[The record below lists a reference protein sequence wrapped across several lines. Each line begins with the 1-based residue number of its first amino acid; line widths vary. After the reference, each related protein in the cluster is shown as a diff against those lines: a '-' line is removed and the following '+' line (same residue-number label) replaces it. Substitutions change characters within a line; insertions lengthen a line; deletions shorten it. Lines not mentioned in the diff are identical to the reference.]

1 MNALNPIILFA
12 YNRPLHTKLVLS
24 ALQAN
29 DLSAESELFVYIDG
43 PRINASSEELI
54 KINEV
59 KRIVESEQ
67 WCKSVTVRIS
77 ESNLGCRNS
86 IISGIQDALRMYEA
100 VIVLE
105 DDIVT
110 SKYFLRY
117 MNQCLNFYK
126 EYKSVFSISAM
137 NLPESKLKLPADYV
151 YDVYV
156 SLRQLNSGWGTW
168 RDRWSLIDW
177 DMSFVSQLTEN
188 KDMLAAFSR
197 GGDDLIKMLMEQV
210 EGKIDAWDVQFTYNH
225 FKNHAVSIIPRNS
238 YIDNIGGDGSGTH
251 HFDANAYLR
260 FDLSKAKKEPRLLG
274 VIYEDSRI
282 INSFYNAYCE
292 RKRPLWQKVVNRLI
306 RLLGGEN
313 VFIIKRKI
321 YNN

>member
-1 MNALNPIILFA
+1 MSTLNPIILFA

-24 ALQAN
+24 ALKAN
-29 DLSAESELFVYIDG
+29 ELSDESELFVYIDG
-43 PRINASSEELI
+43 PRVNASAEELI

-67 WCKSVTVRIS
+67 WCKSVDVRIS
-77 ESNLGCRNS
+77 EFNLGCRNS
-86 IISGIQDALRMYEA
+86 IISGIQDAMRVYEA

-126 EYKSVFSISAM
+126 EYKSVFSVSAM
-137 NLPESKLKLPADYV
+137 NLPESKMKLPADYV

-168 RDRWSLIDW
+168 RDRWNLIDW
-177 DMSFVSQLTEN
+177 DLSFVSQLTGN

-197 GGDDLIKMLMEQV
+197 GGDDLIKMLLEQV
-210 EGKIDAWDVQFTYNH
+210 EGKIDAWDVQFTYNQ
-225 FKNHAVSIIPRNS
+225 FKNHAVSIIPRTS

-251 HFDANAYLR
+251 HFDANTYLR
-260 FDLSKAKKEPRLLG
+260 FDLSKAKKEPRLLK

-292 RKRPLWQKVVNRLI
+292 KKRPLWQKVVNRFI

-313 VFIIKRKI
+313 VFKIKKKI
-321 YNN
+321 YNI